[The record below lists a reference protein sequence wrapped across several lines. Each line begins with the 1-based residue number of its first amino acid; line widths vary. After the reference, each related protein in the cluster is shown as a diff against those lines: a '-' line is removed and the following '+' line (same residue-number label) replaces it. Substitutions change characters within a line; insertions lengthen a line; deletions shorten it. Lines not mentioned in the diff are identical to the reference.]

1 MSFNGAMS
9 TAISGIQAQSTA
21 LAHISDNIANSQTTG
36 FKRTD
41 TSFYDS
47 VTASGHNFHLPGT
60 TYAQP
65 AYTNNVQGA
74 INASPVATYMA
85 INGPGFFVVS
95 EAVGS
100 LDNQPVLLDV
110 DRYTRQGDFELDR
123 NGYLVNSSGYY
134 LQGVA
139 IDPATSNPVGD
150 VPTPIQIDRT
160 FLDANPSTTIQYE
173 ANLPAFPKTVVADAT
188 IAGSE
193 LLQAGTFAN
202 DPTTTTG
209 GAANG
214 FVQAAEESLFLDR
227 SLAGGSITLYDNLG
241 VPAQV
246 QMRWAKVEDAAG
258 TAGIGGG
265 ERWNLFYKNSD
276 TATGVNAKWTNVG
289 QNYIYS
295 NGQLSPA
302 VNSATITA
310 LTINGN
316 NLGNITLN
324 HGSSNVTQFE
334 ASSGSVTVN
343 SLDQDGFAAGSLLD
357 IAVSSNGRIVGT
369 YSNGKAVD
377 LAEVTLV
384 RFNDP
389 NSLQKEDGGAF
400 TATQGSGEA
409 LIGAGGSIVAAAL
422 EGSNVDIADEF
433 SKLIIT
439 QQAYSANTRIV
450 TTADEMITE
459 TLNMKR

>member
-21 LAHISDNIANSQTTG
+21 LSHISDNIANSQTTG

-47 VTASGHNFHLPGT
+47 VTASGNNFHLPGT

-74 INASPVATYMA
+74 INSSPVSTYMA

-95 EAVGS
+95 ESVGS

-123 NGYLVNSSGYY
+123 NGYLVNSAGYY
-134 LQGVA
+134 LQGVGV
-139 IDPATSNPVGD
+139 DPATSNPVGD
-150 VPTPIQIDRT
+150 VPSPIQINRT
-160 FLDANPSTTIQYE
+160 FLDANVSTTIEYE
-173 ANLPAFPKTVVADAT
+173 ANLPAFPKTVNADAA
-188 IAGSE
+188 IAGTE
-193 LLQAGTFAN
+193 LAQAGDFAV
-202 DPTTTTG
+202 DLTTG
-209 GAANG
+209 GTGA
-214 FVQAAEESLFLDR
+214 VQAGQESLFLDR

-241 VPAQV
+241 APTQV
-246 QMRWAKVEDAAG
+246 QMRWAKIEDAAG

-265 ERWNLFYKNSD
+265 EKWNLFYKTSD
-276 TATGVNAKWTNVG
+276 TATGTATKWQNIG
-289 QNYIYS
+289 QDYAFT
-295 NGQLSPA
+295 NGQLAPA

-310 LTINGN
+310 LTVNGN

-324 HGSSNVTQFE
+324 HGASNVTQFE
-334 ASSGSVTVN
+334 STGGSVTVN
-343 SLDQDGFAAGSLLD
+343 SIDQDGFAAGSLLE
-357 IAVSSNGRIVGT
+357 IAVSGTGRVVGT
-369 YSNGKAVD
+369 YSNGKTVD

-389 NSLQKEDGGAF
+389 NALQKEDGGAF
-400 TATQGSGEA
+400 SSTQGSGEA

-422 EGSNVDIADEF
+422 EASNVDIADEF

>member
-21 LAHISDNIANSQTTG
+21 LSHISDNIANSQTTG

-47 VTASGHNFHLPGT
+47 VTTSGANFHLPGT
-60 TYAQP
+60 TRAQP

-74 INASPVATYMA
+74 INSSPVGTYMA

-95 EAVGS
+95 ESVGT
-100 LDNQPVLLDV
+100 LDNQPVLLDT

-134 LQGVA
+134 LQGVDV
-139 IDPATSNPVGD
+139 DPVSNNPVGD
-150 VPTPIQIDRT
+150 VPTPIKIDRT
-160 FLDANPSTTIQYE
+160 FLDAKASTTVDYE
-173 ANLPAFPKTVVADAT
+173 ANLPAFPKTVNADT
-188 IAGSE
+188 GIVGSE
-193 LLQAGTFAN
+193 LAQAGDFAV
-202 DPTTTTG
+202 DLTTSGTG
-209 GAANG
+209 V
-214 FVQAAEESLFLDR
+214 VQAGDENVFLDR
-227 SLAGGSITLYDNLG
+227 SLAGGSITLYDSLG
-241 VPAQV
+241 APAQV
-246 QMRWAKVEDAAG
+246 QMRWAKIEDAAG

-265 ERWNLFYKNSD
+265 ETWNLFYKSSD
-276 TATGVNAKWTNVG
+276 TATGTATKWQNIG
-289 QNYIYS
+289 QDYTFA

-302 VNSATITA
+302 VNTTTISA
-310 LTINGN
+310 LTVNGE
-316 NLGNITLN
+316 NLGDITLN
-324 HGSSNVTQFE
+324 HGSSNMTQFE
-334 ASSGSVTVN
+334 STAGSVTVN
-343 SLDQDGFAAGSLLD
+343 ALDQDGFSAGSMLE
-357 IAVSSNGRIVGT
+357 IAVSSNGRVVGT
-369 YSNGKAVD
+369 YSNGKTID

-384 RFNDP
+384 RFNDV
-389 NSLQKEDGGAF
+389 NALKKEDGGAF
-400 TATQGSGEA
+400 STTQDSGEA
-409 LIGAGGSIVAAAL
+409 LLGAGGTIVAAAL